1 MFLVSACL
9 LGLNCRYDGG
19 NVLSRKLIQL
29 AKRYTLI
36 PICPEQLSGLPT
48 PRESCEIV
56 GGDGFDVL
64 KGKAKVISRSGLDL
78 TEWFVRGANEVLKL
92 VKLFGIKRAVL
103 KDLSPSC
110 GVKMIYDGTFSG
122 KLKRGVGVTTA
133 LLILNGVEVLTEEE
147 VLNKE
152 EED

>member
-1 MFLVSACL
+1 MGDASQ
-9 LGLNCRYDGG
+9 GG
-19 NVLSRKLIQL
+19 CHASSIR
-29 AKRYTLI
+29 R
-36 PICPEQLSGLPT
+36 T

-64 KGKAKVISRSGLDL
+64 KGKAKVVSRSGLDL
-78 TEWFVRGANEVLKL
+78 TEQFIRGANEVLKL

-122 KLKRGVGVTTA
+122 RLKRGVGVTTA
-133 LLILNGVEVLTEEE
+133 LLTLNGVEVLTEEE